1 MIAFWSLAMIGLTL
15 SAGATERSK
24 VVAQTPPPHSA
35 PVHFGGEL
43 LHQAPGFFGVQR
55 NPGATEETLRMI
67 EEQDRSMNSGTRSTA
82 SILRTLTGGQE
93 RAREMVRV
101 IQTEEMRQALE
112 KVTVRGK
119 DFLEKNSALRSPLAL
134 ISGALSVWVGGDVR
148 LVNDEK
154 FKLSTRIEGRNRS
167 GEFRME
173 SPLFNGRFQFNEM
186 QGVTV
191 NMNREIP
198 GFKSRAEIDF
208 QARTQSLTT
217 QIRQPLAPHLD
228 LTFGATQLP
237 HLNNKT
243 DGQAKIE
250 YQFQF

>member
-1 MIAFWSLAMIGLTL
+1 MSVLVTLFWTCMTWTAFAGDRGGLA
-15 SAGATERSK
+15 S
-24 VVAQTPPPHSA
+24 QTPHY
-35 PVHFGGEL
+35 GGEL
-43 LHQAPGFFGVQR
+43 LHQAPGIFEVKR
-55 NPGATEETLRMI
+55 TPGADTDTLRMI
-67 EEQDRSMNSGTRSTA
+67 EEQERTLNSGSRSTA
-82 SILRTLTGGQE
+82 SVLRTLTGGQD
-93 RAREMVRV
+93 RAREMIRV
-101 IQTEEMRQALE
+101 IQTDEMRQALE

-134 ISGALSVWVGGDVR
+134 ISGALSIWVGGDVR
-148 LVNDEK
+148 ILNDEK
-154 FKLSTRIEGRNRS
+154 LKLSTRIEGRNRS

-173 SPLFNGRFQFNEM
+173 SPLVNGRLQFNEA
-186 QGVTV
+186 QGMSL

-198 GFKSRAEIDF
+198 GLKSRAEVDF

-228 LTFGATQLP
+228 ITFGATQLP

>member
-1 MIAFWSLAMIGLTL
+1 MSVFTALLLTCLTL
-15 SAGATERSK
+15 SAHAADPGTPSSK
-24 VVAQTPPPHSA
+24 NPAPKSG

-43 LHQAPGFFGVQR
+43 LHEAPGIFGVKKA
-55 NPGATEETLRMI
+55 PGADADTLRMI
-67 EEQDRSMNSGTRSTA
+67 EEQERILQSGARSTG
-82 SILRTLTGGQE
+82 SVLRTLTGGQE

-112 KVTVRGK
+112 KVTVEGK
-119 DFLEKNSALRSPLAL
+119 TFLEKNSALRSPLAL

-148 LVNDEK
+148 LVNEDQLK
-154 FKLSTRIEGRNRS
+154 ISTRIEGRNRS

-173 SPLFNGRFQFNEM
+173 SPLFNGRLHFNEV
-186 QGVTV
+186 QGMTV

-198 GFKSRAEIDF
+198 GLKSRAEIDF
-208 QARTQSLTT
+208 QTRTQALTT
-217 QIRQPLAPHLD
+217 QIRQPLAPNLD
-228 LTFGATQLP
+228 LTFGASQLP
-237 HLNNKT
+237 HLNHRT

>member
-1 MIAFWSLAMIGLTL
+1 MSVFATLLLTCLTWTAFAGEPGKLA
-15 SAGATERSK
+15 SP
-24 VVAQTPPPHSA
+24 TP
-35 PVHFGGEL
+35 HFGGEL
-43 LHQAPGFFGVQR
+43 LHHAPGIFGVNR
-55 NPGATEETLRMI
+55 TPGADADTLRMLD
-67 EEQDRSMNSGTRSTA
+67 EQERAMHTGSRSTA
-82 SILRTLTGGQE
+82 SVIRTLTGGQE

-119 DFLEKNSALRSPLAL
+119 DFLDKNSALRSPLAL
-134 ISGALSVWVGGDVR
+134 ISGALSVWVGGDIR
-148 LVNDEK
+148 ILNDEK
-154 FKLSTRIEGRNRS
+154 LKLSTRIEGRNRS

-173 SPLFNGRFQFNEM
+173 SPLVNGRLQFNEV
-186 QGVTV
+186 QGMSV

-198 GFKSRAEIDF
+198 GLKSRAEIDF
-208 QARTQSLTT
+208 QAKTQSLTT

-250 YQFQF
+250 YQFHF

>member
-1 MIAFWSLAMIGLTL
+1 MSAFMILLFTCLYPVAH
-15 SAGATERSK
+15 AGDPGKPSS
-24 VVAQTPPPHSA
+24 QPPPSNSG
-35 PVHFGGEL
+35 PIHFGGEL
-43 LHQAPGFFGVQR
+43 LHEAPGIFGIKKR
-55 NPGATEETLRMI
+55 PGADADTLRMI
-67 EEQDRSMNSGTRSTA
+67 EEQERIMHSGSRDTA
-82 SILRTLTGGQE
+82 SVLRTLTGGQD

-112 KVTVRGK
+112 KVTAEGK
-119 DFLEKNSALRSPLAL
+119 NFLEKNSALRSPLAL
-134 ISGALSVWVGGDVR
+134 IGGALSVWVGGDVR
-148 LVNDEK
+148 ILNEEN
-154 FKLSTRIEGRNRS
+154 FKISTRIEGRNRS

-173 SPLFNGRFQFNEM
+173 SPLVNGRLHFNEI
-186 QGVTV
+186 QGMTV

-198 GFKSRAEIDF
+198 GLKSRAEIDF

-228 LTFGATQLP
+228 LTFGASQLP
-237 HLNNKT
+237 HLNNRT

>member
-1 MIAFWSLAMIGLTL
+1 MIALWSFAMIGLTL
-15 SAGATERSK
+15 SAGATERGK
-24 VVAQTPPPHSA
+24 VATQTPPPHSA

-43 LHQAPGFFGVQR
+43 LHQAPGIFGVQR
-55 NPGATEETLRMI
+55 NPGATADTLRMI
-67 EEQDRSMNSGTRSTA
+67 EEQERNMNSGTRSTA
-82 SILRTLTGGQE
+82 SVLRTLTGGQD

-148 LVNDEK
+148 LVDDEK

-198 GFKSRAEIDF
+198 GLKSRAEIDF

-237 HLNNKT
+237 QMNNKT